1 MIYTCTISLLSK
13 TCLMHC
19 TAVKL
24 ILCLQANSSS
34 GYCPISL
41 GCPISLLD
49 LISSPYHLKY
59 FYYML
64 NMPSTLAESGH
75 VFISFKLRS
84 STVDRTLGFRSEDT
98 VVDNLQ
104 CRYNAMVES
113 ICLFISEPFVS
124 SSLKCFSSQN
134 FRFASA
140 PLMDLLYIFYICSPD
155 KTAPKN

>member
-1 MIYTCTISLLSK
+1 
-13 TCLMHC
+13 
-19 TAVKL
+19 
-24 ILCLQANSSS
+24 
-34 GYCPISL
+34 
-41 GCPISLLD
+41 
-49 LISSPYHLKY
+49 
-59 FYYML
+59 
-64 NMPSTLAESGH
+64 MPSTLAESGH
-75 VFISFKLRS
+75 VFISWFKLRS

-155 KTAPKN
+155 KTAPKNWPNNKNRLNQQVLTFESFCPKVSHKPWSYSRNSKAHTHKERGSAFRLKLMEHNV